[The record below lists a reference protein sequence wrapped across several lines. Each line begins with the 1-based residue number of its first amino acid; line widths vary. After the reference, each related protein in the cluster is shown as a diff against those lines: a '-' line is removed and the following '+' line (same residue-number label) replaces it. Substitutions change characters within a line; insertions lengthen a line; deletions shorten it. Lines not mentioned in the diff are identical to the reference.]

1 MRPERQKEGAG
12 LRRARF
18 CPFLM
23 RQTGERAFTIPQSAV
38 ALAPF
43 AQGSYDVGGFAPTA
57 FAQGS
62 QGVAGAALPPTNHT
76 SPYGKGVSPHT
87 TMPPLL
93 ERGGV
98 APTLCLPFW
107 KGEVARSAEGIRSL
121 TGRAGER
128 RRRFRRRL
136 AIYKE
141 KAYCHIYSCRAHE
154 KAQ

>member
-93 ERGGV
+93 ERGGG
-98 APTLCLPFW
+98 TKCGGDKKFGFD
-107 KGEVARSAEGIRSL
+107 KENRK